1 MNSKLILMATCL
13 TLPILFGG
21 AAQAQQGTSNPACE
35 LGIRHLSD
43 EIPTIAN
50 EQVRMDVKKM
60 HDEAVIAQ
68 KANDA
73 KGCNDKL
80 AQAMQRAKIGTAS
93 MTMGTFSAMDKNND
107 GMIRRDAYMS
117 YRGTL

>member
-1 MNSKLILMATCL
+1 
-13 TLPILFGG
+13 
-21 AAQAQQGTSNPACE
+21 
-35 LGIRHLSD
+35 
-43 EIPTIAN
+43 
-50 EQVRMDVKKM
+50 MDVKKM

-107 GMIRRDAYMS
+107 GMISRDEYMS
-117 YRGTL
+117 YRNSRFDERSGRTRAQHDANTRDMFARRDANNDGIISAAEFDRGLRRG